1 MILPCKRSAD
11 LSSSQTAF
19 PIQLHLFLQSES
31 YIHTLI
37 HLQLPDILSP
47 ILTSPHSQATHD
59 TMPPSVPY
67 PPSTGVFA
75 TYPMQCHCAAIQYTI
90 KLSPPLLE
98 SESEGKGIYTTLEC
112 DCSHCERKGIIACHP
127 LLKDVEFT
135 EGVVRSRS
143 RLRSSEAA
151 MRCDAMRCDA
161 MRCDAMR
168 CDEIWLTMTRCAA
181 STGTPRRIL
190 LRSETESALGL
201 QDLWFVLPNPIL
213 LLSLSYL
220 PITY

>member
-98 SESEGKGIYTTLEC
+98 SESEGKGIYTALEC

-143 RLRSSEAA
+143 RLRSSKLD
-151 MRCDAMRCDA
+151 CDAMRCDA
-161 MRCDAMR
+161 MRCDEMR